1 MNMMKENF
9 KSGISSEALKPLAGV
24 MYVAGINSKNDNL
37 MKKVG
42 STVLNR
48 LESLDPIY
56 GAENGLISD
65 VINKGYAESQSPL
78 YQKFLMGE
86 FDDKKQETVAKK
98 AILFAS
104 GLVRKSIPRDTEE
117 FFFSEDGNTQGKKT
131 TKEDLKFSK
140 SNSNS
145 GNKPGKTI
153 ALNKVGKLAG
163 KR

>member
-1 MNMMKENF
+1 MNKQDY

-24 MYVAGINSKNDNL
+24 MYVVGLNAKGDSI

-48 LESLDPIY
+48 LESFDPEY
-56 GAENGLISD
+56 GAENGRISE
-65 VINKGYAESQSPL
+65 VINKGYAESQSPMF
-78 YQKFLMGE
+78 QQFMMGQ

-104 GLVRKSIPRDTEE
+104 GLVRKSIPRDTNE
-117 FFFSEDGNTQGKKT
+117 FFFSEDGNVQGKKT
-131 TKEDLKFSK
+131 TKEDVKFAK
-140 SNSNS
+140 SNKNS
-145 GNKPGKTI
+145 GNKPGKAV
-153 ALNKVGKLAG
+153 ALNKVGKIAG